1 MWQELI
7 VGVIVAA
14 CVLHACTKYLPAA
27 WRRQI
32 VHALSQ
38 RGFNQDKLARLFKTE
53 ASCGDGCGSCGSC
66 ETPAKAAVDADAP
79 RDTGTARRVIQL
91 HVQR

>member
-1 MWQELI
+1 MWQPIL
-7 VGVIVAA
+7 VGVIVTAA
-14 CVLHACTKYLPAA
+14 LLHFCSKYLPAA

-38 RGFNQDKLARLFKTE
+38 RGFDQACLARLFNTE
-53 ASCGDGCGSCGSC
+53 SSCGDGCSSCGSC
-66 ETPAKAAVDADAP
+66 DDAP
-79 RDTGTARRVIQL
+79 QPAVQASEGVARRVIRL